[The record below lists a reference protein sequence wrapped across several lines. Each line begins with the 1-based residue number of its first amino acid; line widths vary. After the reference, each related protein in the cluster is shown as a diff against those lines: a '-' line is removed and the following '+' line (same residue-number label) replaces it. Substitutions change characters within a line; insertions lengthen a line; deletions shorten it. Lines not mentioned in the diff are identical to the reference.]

1 MLFEDGRVRLFYY
14 EHRGK
19 RHFPEVCQYMTSDN
33 VYPMVFSGSI
43 EAARAL
49 LGPTDPAE
57 SHEGQ
62 IRNVKLLP
70 TDIMHNIAH
79 CSDGPKNAI
88 REIALT
94 FPECFYE
101 LFPGIT
107 EEYFAMEYPE
117 IPREYYPQFTAWE
130 AWVWGEHIVFSFFYC
145 LNSFAYQELYLL
157 FHRVGSLRH
166 LCILVWCEYENALQ
180 IVQQSLSS

>member
-1 MLFEDGRVRLFYY
+1 MRFEDGRVRLFYY
-14 EHRGK
+14 AHREKG
-19 RHFPEVCQYMTSDN
+19 HFPEVCQYMTSDN
-33 VYPMVFSGSI
+33 VYPMVFNGSI
-43 EAARAL
+43 EAARTL

-70 TDIMHNIAH
+70 TDIMRNIAH

-107 EEYFAMEYPE
+107 EEYFAAEYPE
-117 IPREYYPQFTAWE
+117 IPREYYPRFAAWTRF
-130 AWVWGEHIVFSFFYC
+130 WGENFVL
-145 LNSFAYQELYLL
+145 LNFILLKNSYLD
-157 FHRVGSLRH
+157 
-166 LCILVWCEYENALQ
+166 N
-180 IVQQSLSS
+180 